1 MLGSKMFYVRA
12 RRWELCKMQTVS
24 PSYACHQKH
33 NSSYGESLL
42 VVGRS
47 GRLQQVDHTYYVW
60 VRNFF
65 THPLLGVGVKK
76 YVLVAFVR
84 AKQPRE
90 SRTLLCEAKVPS
102 ISLTLTRVANPTF
115 NATLTLLQLNA
126 CNSTYATQ
134 PMQRYKQLDLT
145 CNRKRNRG
153 APRLRHQNF
162 TREHEKSYTQKTW
175 KKVKKTWKKVKKM
188 GGGIN
193 SGLGGVF

>member
-1 MLGSKMFYVRA
+1 
-12 RRWELCKMQTVS
+12 MQTAS

-76 YVLVAFVR
+76 YVLVACVR

-90 SRTLLCEAKVPS
+90 SRTLLREAKVPS
-102 ISLTLTRVANPTF
+102 TSTTLTRVANPTF
-115 NATLTLLQLNA
+115 NATLTQQLNS
-126 CNSTYATQ
+126 CNSTYASQPHATLQATQ
-134 PMQRYKQLDLT
+134 LSLVTENAIEEHRVFDTKNFTHKHEKIYKQ
-145 CNRKRNRG
+145 
-153 APRLRHQNF
+153 
-162 TREHEKSYTQKTW
+162 KT
-175 KKVKKTWKKVKKM
+175 
-188 GGGIN
+188 
-193 SGLGGVF
+193 